1 MSGGPGRPWEH
12 PWVVARRP
20 WIVAAGLG
28 LYTVLLLVVRES
40 VLRVPSLTVFGSAGV
55 KAMNFLPLIVCVCLL
70 HCLDRRL
77 APAERTAARRVR
89 DADRLL
95 VAATLSTVV
104 LVGAVLHLA
113 YAMPSATACAR
124 NTVILTGLAL
134 AARAWWGAAPAAA
147 ITVGWLLLTLACGL
161 RTPADPYPWA
171 VLLEPAGR
179 PEAALAALLALAAG
193 LWALGHEPGHGRTL
207 R

>member
-1 MSGGPGRPWEH
+1 MSGGPGRPWGH
-12 PWVVARRP
+12 PWAVARRP

-28 LYTVLLLVVRES
+28 LYAVLLLLVRES
-40 VLRVPSLTVFGSAGV
+40 VLRVPSLTVFGSPGV

-70 HCLDRRL
+70 HCLERRL
-77 APAERTAARRVR
+77 PPAEATAVR
-89 DADRLL
+89 GVGNADRLL
-95 VAATLSTVV
+95 VATTLGTVV
-104 LVGAVLHLA
+104 LIGTVFHLTF
-113 YAMPSATACAR
+113 AMPSATACAR
-124 NTVILTGLAL
+124 NTIVLTGIAL
-134 AARAWWGAAPAAA
+134 AARAWRGAALAAVV
-147 ITVGWLLLTLACGL
+147 TVGWLLLTLACGL

-193 LWALGHEPGHGRTL
+193 LYAVGHQPGRGRTL